1 MEINLDDAIGGYVT
15 KIGEKIRETRD
26 EFILESLMPYAQTVE
41 SRIDKESL
49 SKAIR
54 MYYDKDVQ
62 EVKHGKWK
70 ETVPTTPKSYRRI
83 CSVCCGVAYM
93 IGKKYSYC
101 PHCGAKMD
109 LEEKENG

>member
-1 MEINLDDAIGGYVT
+1 MPRYIDAENIKLKGISVFDQNLEILVPLSDVR
-15 KIGEKIRETRD
+15 K
-26 EFILESLMPYAQTVE
+26 SLQMTPA
-41 SRIDKESL
+41 
-49 SKAIR
+49 A
-54 MYYDKDVQ
+54 DVQ
-62 EVKHGKWK
+62 EVKHGRWK

-101 PHCGAKMD
+101 PYCGAKMD